1 MGYNRWV
8 PRNLGLVIWPTGGVL
23 AYVIVLVTARGPQA
37 AGGTRPSVILTVLLA
52 VMLVNHVG
60 ALIVARNRTSRE

>member
-1 MGYNRWV
+1 MA
-8 PRNLGLVIWPTGGVL
+8 VL
-23 AYVIVLVTARGPQA
+23 AEAGDARGARGPQA

-60 ALIVARNRTSRE
+60 ALIVARNRTSREQPGGSATIVLHS